1 LILCKFES
9 SLGIKYN
16 NLTYNIKMVISCLL
30 LDIEVRKTQIL
41 YEYWL
46 MALKWIFISLILFS
60 IQQGTTTSISF
71 VKVSLISISI
81 REQNEL
87 YYHCKLTNWRTILQD
102 ELFPYIRRKLESHL
116 KNNWDSQEVQNDI
129 ESLRK
134 QVWLSI
140 Y

>member
-102 ELFPYIRRKLESHL
+102 ELFPYFRRKLESHL